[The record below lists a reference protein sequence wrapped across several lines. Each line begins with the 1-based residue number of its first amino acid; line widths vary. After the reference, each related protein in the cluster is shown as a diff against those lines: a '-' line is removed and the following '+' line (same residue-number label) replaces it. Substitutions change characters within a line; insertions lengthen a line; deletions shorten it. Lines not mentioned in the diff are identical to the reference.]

1 MGIFDRIK
9 NAIWGGSE
17 KTAAPTTIADVSA
30 SPVTASATAVPSTPA
45 AAPKAPAAPTAQTSA
60 TAPAPAP
67 QPAGGTVDV
76 AAILDAAVKGS
87 GQKLNWRTS
96 IVDLMKA
103 LGLDSSLS
111 ARKELADELGYTGD
125 KGDSAKMNI
134 WLHKQVI
141 QKLKDNGGKVPA
153 DLL

>member
-1 MGIFDRIK
+1 MGIFDKIK
-9 NAIWGGSE
+9 NAIWGGE
-17 KTAAPTTIADVSA
+17 AAPAPAAPAPADT
-30 SPVTASATAVPSTPA
+30 VTASAG
-45 AAPKAPAAPTAQTSA
+45 AAPGS
-60 TAPAPAP
+60 AP
-67 QPAGGTVDV
+67 QASPQSAGGPVDV
-76 AAILDAAVKGS
+76 AAILDAAARAS

-103 LGLDSSLS
+103 LKLDSSLS

-125 KGDSAKMNI
+125 KSDSAAMNM

-141 QKLKDNGGKVPA
+141 QKLKENGGKVPA